1 MFAAITAFLFAYY
14 IGEIAQEAVGQ
25 FSNTMVYFPVVAIL
39 LQLRQQ
45 TAGKED
51 VDVPSYHV
59 DQY

>member
-45 TAGKED
+45 TANREE
-51 VDVPSYHV
+51 VDKLSNHG